1 MKRISYT
8 RAFLCPKLQGGT
20 MDRKLVALGLNDEI
34 IKEFEDQCDKGYLG
48 RVVAEYQGVYR
59 VGTKAAD
66 ILAKVS
72 GKFMN
77 SAMED
82 STYPVVGDWV
92 SVDRISN
99 HAGEGIISKV
109 FSRKSAVTRKV
120 AGIRAEEQIIATNID
135 YIFICMSVNK
145 DFNIRRLERYLTIGW
160 NSGAIPVVILTK
172 IDLSENLDQIKHA
185 VANIAIGMDVLY
197 VSSFSG
203 EGIDEIHKYLSG
215 GKTIA
220 FIGSSGV
227 GKSTLINNL
236 LGEEKMAVKNI
247 RQSDHKGKH
256 TTTHRE
262 LIVIENSGLVID
274 TPGMREIQLLDHEE
288 GMDDS
293 FSDIMDLE
301 NQCKFSNCKHI
312 TEPGCAVKEAIENG
326 TISTERLESY
336 NKLLREINYMKRKS
350 DRKSQLVHKNKISKR
365 AREIRNKNKMKN
377 K

>member
-1 MKRISYT
+1 
-8 RAFLCPKLQGGT
+8 

-34 IKEFEDQCDKGYLG
+34 IKEFEEQCDKGYLG

-82 STYPVVGDWV
+82 SAYPVVGDWV

-365 AREIRNKNKMKN
+365 AREIKNKNKMKN